1 MVSGEKV
8 MAITQTDIHVK
19 RLVEYTF
26 SYIKN
31 NPEKNLKEIF
41 GDYTLEPHAALYGA
55 ATLEKIKNWLVNSKI
70 PVVLGFDVVEAQ
82 FPAVTVHLAGS
93 VPSIPVIGDVSI
105 GTQEILLSQE
115 RDILVAGFQPKAV
128 TWAPDRS
135 YLQLTL
141 PDSMPFADQELFFS
155 GLRVR
160 DSHGREYVVGRDDQG
175 NITLSTLDSG
185 SPIDQIDLSRLELVS
200 CVVEGSYSQGAMV
213 FDETITIAV
222 HGHSNRPEG
231 QWLSSIVLWGL
242 LKFRPLLTATY
253 GMDLGFPSA
262 SDYSKDDSYL
272 GSMIWRRFITLQAKS
287 VWSWEIARNKDILGL
302 LLSVEVDRAGS

>member
-1 MVSGEKV
+1 

-19 RLVEYTF
+19 RLIEYTVTF
-26 SYIKN
+26 IKQ
-31 NPEKNLKEIF
+31 NPEKSLKEIF

-55 ATLEKIKNWLVNSKI
+55 ATITKIKEWLVNSKI
-70 PVVLGFDVVEAQ
+70 PVILGFDVVEAQ
-82 FPAVTVHLAGS
+82 FPCVTVHLAGS

-115 RDILVAGFQPKAV
+115 RDILVKSFQPKSV
-128 TWAPDRS
+128 IWSDDRT
-135 YLQLTL
+135 YLQMEL
-141 PDSMPFADQELFFS
+141 PDSMPFCDKELFFS
-155 GLRVR
+155 GLRIR
-160 DSHGREYVVGRDDQG
+160 DSHGREYSVGRDDQS
-175 NITLSTLDSG
+175 NITLSTLNPEA
-185 SPIDQIDLSRLELVS
+185 PIDQIDLSRLELVS
-200 CVVEGSYSQGAMV
+200 CIVEGSFSNGAMV
-213 FDETITIAV
+213 FDETITVAV

-262 SDYSKDDSYL
+262 SDYSKDDSYQ

-287 VWSWEIARNKDILGL
+287 VWTWEIARNKDVLGL
-302 LLSVEVDRAGS
+302 LLSVQTDRAGS